1 MALAGRRLG
10 APRSRCSFIGEACCP
25 QPPCALRV
33 AAAWAHLGAR
43 RSSAMKEHRLRRV
56 SADLGPWRS
65 QRVPLRVLPRALGH
79 ESCCFPLVM
88 SFGSQR
94 PSNFLPLATLAKEAY
109 DAPKEPSCRAI
120 SSIIS
125 LR

>member
-10 APRSRCSFIGEACCP
+10 APRSRCSFIGDEACSP

-65 QRVPLRVLPRALGH
+65 QRVPLRVLPWAAMKTFKDARRIKRFEHAL
-79 ESCCFPLVM
+79 
-88 SFGSQR
+88 R
-94 PSNFLPLATLAKEAY
+94 NPSIGVAARVVARSG
-109 DAPKEPSCRAI
+109 D
-120 SSIIS
+120 
-125 LR
+125 